1 MVVCANDPEGFE
13 EYDDELLLAVG
24 DHAGTVL
31 QNARL
36 TGELRVA
43 YLATVSV
50 MAEAIEVKDPVLRGH
65 SEQVSGYIAAVADR
79 FDLPPARREELVFGS
94 LLHDI
99 GKIGIRERI
108 LLKPATLTVEERAVV
123 E

>member
-50 MAEAIEVKDPVLRGH
+50 MAEAIEVKDPVLSGH
-65 SEQVSGYIAAVADR
+65 SAQAP
-79 FDLPPARREELVFGS
+79 FFPLTS
-94 LLHDI
+94 LLS
-99 GKIGIRERI
+99 GG
-108 LLKPATLTVEERAVV
+108 
-123 E
+123 